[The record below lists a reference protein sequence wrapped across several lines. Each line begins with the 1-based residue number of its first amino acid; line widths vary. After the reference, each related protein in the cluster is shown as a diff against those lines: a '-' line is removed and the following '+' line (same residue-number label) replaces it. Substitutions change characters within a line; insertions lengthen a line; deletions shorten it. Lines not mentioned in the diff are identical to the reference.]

1 MDVNDEGADI
11 LVCLHEF
18 CDVMVRTRGDKR
30 GKEMSELL
38 EKEIRT
44 DGSQMRIVCEDLYD
58 VAKEDKK
65 TLEEDEFNQFLQ
77 VLFKRYNYLM
87 GQRILMR

>member
-1 MDVNDEGADI
+1 
-11 LVCLHEF
+11 
-18 CDVMVRTRGDKR
+18 
-30 GKEMSELL
+30 MSELL
-38 EKEIRT
+38 EKEIKT
-44 DGSQMRIVCEDLYD
+44 DGSQMRIICEDLYD

-87 GQRILMR
+87 GQRILNEMKKKIDATPEGEEKDLWTTHS